1 MVKLSK
7 SSIKEGNFIDIFTLS
22 HLLSG
27 IWVSIFLE
35 LYITK
40 KNIFLWGSL
49 GHLIYEIKDFCSYY
63 EIIKTPQFLK
73 IIWGNPGQSNSLK
86 NSIGDQTAFSFGY
99 LIYKFLK
106 EKCKIKCTTKL
117 FVIIFILCNIL
128 YLIFL
133 YNFKKN

>member
-1 MVKLSK
+1 MVKLSNL
-7 SSIKEGNFIDIFTLS
+7 SIKQGNFIDIFTIS

-27 IWVSIFLE
+27 VWVSIFLE

-49 GHLIYEIKDFCSYY
+49 AHFIYEIKDFCAYY
-63 EIIKTPQFLK
+63 EIIKTPEFLK
-73 IIWGNPGQSNSLK
+73 IIWGKSGGLGSRNSFK
-86 NSIGDQTAFSFGY
+86 NSIGDQVSYSFGY

-106 EKCKIKCTTKL
+106 EKCKIKFTTKL

-128 YLIFL
+128 YLIL
-133 YNFKKN
+133 IYNF